1 VNSSAAFRWS
11 IAAVLLLSIGSKLAT
26 QPEPQQGFA
35 DGLTKFLQR
44 NQFSVV
50 SDEVVNYTPIVRATT
65 GSCDLQ
71 IARLS
76 PDGSNRDLIRH
87 LAAGTDHSF
96 VVFRG
101 AVYTRQPV
109 FWTLLDHF
117 WSRFLLQLGLIDHTT
132 PIISVAA
139 SSWCNA
145 EELPW
150 SEQGKVFPEG
160 PAPNAIERP
169 EAMPNSD

>member
-1 VNSSAAFRWS
+1 MNSSAAFRWS
-11 IAAVLLLSIGSKLAT
+11 IAAVVLLSVGLKLAT
-26 QPEPQQGFA
+26 RPEPQQDFKG
-35 DGLTKFLQR
+35 GLTKFLQS
-44 NQFSVV
+44 NQFSIV
-50 SDEVVNYTPIVRATT
+50 SDEVVNYTPIVRATRA
-65 GSCDLQ
+65 SCYLQ

-96 VVFRG
+96 IVFRG
-101 AVYTRQPV
+101 AVYTQQPV

-117 WSRFLLQLGLIDHTT
+117 WSRSLLQLGLIDQTR

-139 SSWCNA
+139 SSSCNA

-150 SEQGKVFPEG
+150 SEQGRTFQEG
-160 PAPNAIERP
+160 PAPNAIEPP
-169 EAMPNSD
+169 EATPN